1 MAEDLRSRLTRQII
15 INSFSE
21 LLQTTPLAK
30 ITVSAICAKAS
41 INRSTFYRYYDNP
54 LQLYESIEDWFFSEI
69 REYAI
74 EAIETRTE
82 SESFKEQLEG
92 VLQFYKDNYQ
102 VVTAL
107 KSKNGNED
115 FEYKLLMSTFA
126 FMSEANPTLNRG
138 LSDSESRFMYRYMAF
153 GSVAVVFGW
162 LDNNMREPVEDVA
175 EFIQTCSGGIHTAF
189 KQTHPSFE
197 L

>member
-1 MAEDLRSRLTRQII
+1 MAEDFRSRLTRQII
-15 INSFSE
+15 TNSFSE
-21 LLQTTPLAK
+21 LLQTTPLSK

-41 INRSTFYRYYDNP
+41 INRSTFYRYYENP

-69 REYAI
+69 REYAL

-82 SESFKEQLEG
+82 SESFKEQLEAI
-92 VLQFYKDNYQ
+92 LRFYKDNYQ
-102 VVTAL
+102 VVLAM
-107 KSKNGNED
+107 KSKNSNED
-115 FEYKLLMSTFA
+115 FEYRMLMSTFS
-126 FMSEANPTLNRG
+126 FMSESNPSVNRG

-153 GSVAVVFGW
+153 GSAAVVSGW

-175 EFIQTCSGGIHTAF
+175 EFIQICSNGVHAAF
-189 KQTHPSFE
+189 KETRPSFE

>member
-15 INSFSE
+15 TNSFSE
-21 LLQTTPLAK
+21 LLQTTPLSK

-41 INRSTFYRYYDNP
+41 INRSTFYRYYENP
-54 LQLYESIEDWFFSEI
+54 LQLYESIEDWFFNEI

-82 SESFKEQLEG
+82 SESFKGKLEAI
-92 VLQFYKDNYQ
+92 LRFYKDNYQ
-102 VVTAL
+102 VVLAM
-107 KSKNGNED
+107 KSKNGDED
-115 FEYKLLMSTFA
+115 FEYKMLMSTFS
-126 FMSEANPTLNRG
+126 FMSESNPSVNRG

-153 GSVAVVFGW
+153 GSAAVVSGW

-175 EFIQTCSGGIHTAF
+175 EFIQICSSGVHAAF
-189 KQTHPSFE
+189 KETRPSFE

>member
-1 MAEDLRSRLTRQII
+1 MIGARLSVGAKPNRGSLRMAEDLRSRFTRQII
-15 INSFSE
+15 IDSFSE

-41 INRSTFYRYYDNP
+41 INRSTFYRYYENP

-82 SESFKEQLEG
+82 AESFKEQLEG

-102 VVTAL
+102 VVNAL

-153 GSVAVVFGW
+153 G
-162 LDNNMREPVEDVA
+162 
-175 EFIQTCSGGIHTAF
+175 
-189 KQTHPSFE
+189 
-197 L
+197 

>member
-30 ITVSAICAKAS
+30 ITVSAICAKAF
-41 INRSTFYRYYDNP
+41 INRSTFYRYYENP
-54 LQLYESIEDWFFSEI
+54 LQMYESIEDWFFSEI

-82 SESFKEQLEG
+82 AESFKEQLEG

-138 LSDSESRFMYRYMAF
+138 LSDSESRFMYCYMAF

-175 EFIQTCSGGIHTAF
+175 EFIQTCSSGILAAF

>member
-69 REYAI
+69 CEYAI

-92 VLQFYKDNYQ
+92 VLQFYKDNFQ

-138 LSDSESRFMYRYMAF
+138 LSDSENRFMYRYMAF
-153 GSVAVVFGW
+153 GSIAVVFGW

-175 EFIQTCSGGIHTAF
+175 EFIQTCSSGIHAAF

>member
-1 MAEDLRSRLTRQII
+1 MAEDFRSRLTRQII
-15 INSFSE
+15 TNSFSE
-21 LLQTTPLAK
+21 LLQTTPLSK

-41 INRSTFYRYYDNP
+41 INRSTFYRYYENP

-69 REYAI
+69 REYAL

-82 SESFKEQLEG
+82 SESFKEQLEAI
-92 VLQFYKDNYQ
+92 LRFYKDNYQ
-102 VVTAL
+102 VVLAM
-107 KSKNGNED
+107 KSKNSDED
-115 FEYKLLMSTFA
+115 FEYKMLMSTFS
-126 FMSEANPTLNRG
+126 FMSESNPSVNRG

-153 GSVAVVFGW
+153 GSAAVVSGW

-175 EFIQTCSGGIHTAF
+175 EFIQICSSGVHAAF
-189 KQTHPSFE
+189 KETRPSFE

>member
-15 INSFSE
+15 ISSFSE

-41 INRSTFYRYYDNP
+41 INRSTFYRYYENP
-54 LQLYESIEDWFFSEI
+54 LQLYESIEDWLFSEI
-69 REYAI
+69 SEYAI
-74 EAIETRTE
+74 EAIDTRTE
-82 SESFKEQLEG
+82 SELFKKQLESI
-92 VLQFYKDNYQ
+92 LQFYKDNYQ
-102 VVTAL
+102 VVLAM

-115 FEYKLLMSTFA
+115 FEYKLLTSTFS
-126 FMSEANPTLNRG
+126 FMSEVNPALNRG

-162 LDNNMREPVEDVA
+162 LDGNMRELVEDVA
-175 EFIQTCSGGIHTAF
+175 EFIQTCSSGIHAAF
-189 KQTHPSFE
+189 KQTRPSFE

>member
-74 EAIETRTE
+74 EAIEARTE
-82 SESFKEQLEG
+82 AESFKEQLEG

-115 FEYKLLMSTFA
+115 FEYKLLMLTFA

-153 GSVAVVFGW
+153 GSVAVVFDW

-175 EFIQTCSGGIHTAF
+175 EFIQTCSSGILAAF

>member
-41 INRSTFYRYYDNP
+41 INRSTFYRYYENP

-69 REYAI
+69 CEYTI

-175 EFIQTCSGGIHTAF
+175 EFIQTCSSGIHAAF